1 MYSMIVDSSTKTLYI
16 GLVKDN
22 KVIDE
27 RYVSGRNDHAKNILA
42 TIEDVLAKENI
53 KINELHS
60 IICGVG
66 PGSYTGVRMAVTV
79 GKMIATNTNVKLYG
93 ISTLYLM
100 SSGYEGKVVSYIDA
114 RRGNSFSVA
123 YCDDNLECEEMLRNT
138 IEFLDLYKGY
148 TCVSEDNI
156 KVDALKVINKAFIC
170 NNPHGFVP
178 NYLRETEAE
187 RNKNHD

>member
-16 GLVKDN
+16 GLVKDS

-42 TIEDVLAKENI
+42 TIENVLSKANI
-53 KINELHS
+53 KINELDR

-79 GKMIATNTNVKLYG
+79 GKMIATNTNVKLYS

-100 SSGYEGKVVSYIDA
+100 SSGYNGRVVAYIDA
-114 RRGNSFSVA
+114 RRGNSFSAA
-123 YCDDNLECEEMLRNT
+123 YLDDNLECDEALRNT
-138 IEFLDLYKGY
+138 LEFLEEYKDY
-148 TCVSEDNI
+148 TKVSEDNI
-156 KVDALKVINKAFIC
+156 KVDALKVINKAIRYD
-170 NNPHGFVP
+170 NPHGFVP

-187 RNKNHD
+187 RNKKHD